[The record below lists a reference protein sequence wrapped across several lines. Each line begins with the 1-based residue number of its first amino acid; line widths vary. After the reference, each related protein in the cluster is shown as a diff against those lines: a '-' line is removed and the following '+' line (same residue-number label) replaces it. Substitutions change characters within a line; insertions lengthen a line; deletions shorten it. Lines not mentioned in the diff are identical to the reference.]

1 MIRFISIVLFLGG
14 YFIISIPMWLIVL
27 IIGIFNRHARDIL
40 ALRLVQFAFRVIR
53 LISGTKTTIIGLE
66 NIPKDEAVLFVGN
79 HRSFYDIIIPYSIMP
94 NVTGFV
100 AKKQMRKVPFINVWM
115 KFLYCQFLDREN
127 IKEGHKV
134 IINCVD
140 LVKNNDV
147 SIAIFPEGTRN
158 HGDEMLPFKEGSMK
172 IAEKSG
178 CKIIPMVQNNTASIW
193 ENQAPRVKKA
203 HTVLEFAKPIDVN
216 SLSKEERKFLGAY
229 VRDRIQEIYEKNQK
243 LV

>member
-1 MIRFISIVLFLGG
+1 
-14 YFIISIPMWLIVL
+14 
-27 IIGIFNRHARDIL
+27 
-40 ALRLVQFAFRVIR
+40 
-53 LISGTKTTIIGLE
+53 
-66 NIPKDEAVLFVGN
+66 
-79 HRSFYDIIIPYSIMP
+79 
-94 NVTGFV
+94 
-100 AKKQMRKVPFINVWM
+100 
-115 KFLYCQFLDREN
+115 
-127 IKEGHKV
+127 
-134 IINCVD
+134 
-140 LVKNNDV
+140 
-147 SIAIFPEGTRN
+147 
-158 HGDEMLPFKEGSMK
+158 MK